1 MSPRMHETTS
11 IVISGDDDDEDDDD
25 DDDDDDDELSGRSHV
40 EAERVD
46 SSIDRSARFWNTNA
60 LYDDQNDDRG
70 DEDEE
75 DEDEDA
81 DEDMFLNT
89 TIVSTSDGS
98 L

>member
-11 IVISGDDDDEDDDD
+11 IVISGEDDDE
-25 DDDDDDDELSGRSHV
+25 DDDDELSGRSHV

-46 SSIDRSARFWNTNA
+46 SSIDKSARFWNTNA

-70 DEDEE
+70 EEDEE
-75 DEDEDA
+75 DEDE
-81 DEDMFLNT
+81 EDMFLNT
-89 TIVSTSDGS
+89 TIVSTLDGS

>member
-11 IVISGDDDDEDDDD
+11 IVISGEDDEE
-25 DDDDDDDELSGRSHV
+25 DDDDELSGRSHM

-46 SSIDRSARFWNTNA
+46 SSIDKSARFWNTNA

-70 DEDEE
+70 EEDEE
-75 DEDEDA
+75 DEDE
-81 DEDMFLNT
+81 EDMFLNT
-89 TIVSTSDGS
+89 TIVSTLDGS

>member
-75 DEDEDA
+75 DEDA

-89 TIVSTSDGS
+89 TIVSTLDGS

>member
-1 MSPRMHETTS
+1 MHETTS
-11 IVISGDDDDEDDDD
+11 IVISGEDDDED

-46 SSIDRSARFWNTNA
+46 SSSDKSARFWNTNA

-70 DEDEE
+70 E
-75 DEDEDA
+75 DEDGDA
-81 DEDMFLNT
+81 EEDMFLNT
-89 TIVSTSDGS
+89 TIVST

>member
-11 IVISGDDDDEDDDD
+11 IVISGEDDDE
-25 DDDDDDDELSGRSHV
+25 DDDDELSGRSHV

-70 DEDEE
+70 E

-81 DEDMFLNT
+81 EDEEDMFLNT
-89 TIVSTSDGS
+89 TKYS
-98 L
+98 

>member
-11 IVISGDDDDEDDDD
+11 IVISGEDDDE
-25 DDDDDDDELSGRSHV
+25 DDDDELSGRSHV

-70 DEDEE
+70 EE
-75 DEDEDA
+75 DEDAE
-81 DEDMFLNT
+81 EDMFLNT
-89 TIVSTSDGS
+89 TIVSTLDGS

>member
-11 IVISGDDDDEDDDD
+11 IVISGEDDDE
-25 DDDDDDDELSGRSHV
+25 DDDDELSGRSHV

-70 DEDEE
+70 EE

-81 DEDMFLNT
+81 EEDMFLNT
-89 TIVSTSDGS
+89 TIVSTLDGS

>member
-25 DDDDDDDELSGRSHV
+25 DDDDDELSGRSHV

-46 SSIDRSARFWNTNA
+46 SSIDKSARFWNTNA

-70 DEDEE
+70 EEDEE
-75 DEDEDA
+75 DEDE
-81 DEDMFLNT
+81 EDMFLNT
-89 TIVSTSDGS
+89 TIVSTLDGS

>member
-11 IVISGDDDDEDDDD
+11 IVISGEDDEE
-25 DDDDDDDELSGRSHV
+25 DDDDELSGRSHV

-46 SSIDRSARFWNTNA
+46 SSIDKSARFWNTNA

-70 DEDEE
+70 EEDEE
-75 DEDEDA
+75 DEDE
-81 DEDMFLNT
+81 EDMFLNT
-89 TIVSTSDGS
+89 TIVSTLDGS